1 MTAINYQK
9 DSGNI
14 IHLILDKE
22 NASANLM
29 DMAFTGELAEISE
42 RLVRDIASD
51 PKVSGVIIRSAKAS
65 FFAGGDLNM
74 LYRSGPEQAKGI
86 FAMVESLKA
95 SMRKIETCGKP
106 VVACLN
112 GAAMGGGWELALA
125 CHHRIALNDKKIKL
139 GLPEVTL
146 GLLPGAG
153 GVTRMVR
160 LLGLENAMPYL
171 LQGKFFHPGQGAELG
186 LIHELVDGEGE
197 ADAEAALI
205 KRAGDWIQKH
215 SELTEPQ
222 SGINGQPWDI
232 KGYKIP
238 GGHPKEPKVAGSL
251 PITPAI
257 VRRSTQGT
265 LPAPERILAAM
276 VEGAQVDFDTACRI
290 ESRYFTELATGQSS
304 KNLINTFW
312 YQLNEIKA
320 GSNRPANI
328 AAKKL
333 SKIGILGAGMMGAGI
348 AYSCAV
354 KGISVVLKD
363 VSLEQAER
371 GKNYSRKLL
380 DKQITRGRMTPDK
393 AEAILA
399 LIRPSQ
405 DMEALSGC
413 EFVIEAV
420 FEDRELKADVT
431 RQCEQVLGAD
441 AVFASNTSTLPI
453 TGLAQASR
461 QPEQFIGMHF
471 FSPVDKMPLVEI
483 ICGQQTSD
491 ETLALCYDLTIQL
504 GKTPIV
510 VNDSRGFYTS
520 RVFSTYVKE
529 GVALLEDAHPA
540 SVENAAYLAGFPVGP
555 LAVTDEVSLSLIEK
569 IALQTHQDL
578 HREGKAGKSHPA
590 DAILKTMLELGRSGK
605 AGGAGFYDYPKSAG
619 DKAAKKRLYPE
630 LGRFKAN
637 NQAIALEDIK
647 DRLLFIM
654 ALETV
659 RCLDEGVLRSVG
671 DGNIG
676 AVFGIGYPKWTGGT
690 LQFINHYGLKAFIER
705 AEQLRLLYGER
716 FEVPPSLRDMLA
728 TGRVF

>member
-1 MTAINYQK
+1 MTAIKYQK
-9 DSGNI
+9 DSDNI

-29 DMAFTGELAEISE
+29 DMAFTRELAQISE
-42 RLVRDIASD
+42 RLVRDIQSD
-51 PKVSGVIIRSAKAS
+51 QGVSGVIIRSAKSS

-74 LYRSGPEQAKGI
+74 LYQSGPEQAKGI
-86 FAMVESLKA
+86 FAMVESLKV
-95 SMRKIETCGKP
+95 SMRKIENCGKP
-106 VVACLN
+106 VVACIG

-125 CHHRIALNDKKIKL
+125 CHHRIALNDNKIKL

-171 LQGKFFHPGQGAELG
+171 LQGKFFKPAQGAELG
-186 LIHELVDGEGE
+186 LIHELVE
-197 ADAEAALI
+197 AGGDTEAVLI
-205 KRAGDWIQKH
+205 KRAGEWIKKH
-215 SELTEPQ
+215 KELTEPQ
-222 SGINGQPWDI
+222 SGINCQPWDI

-238 GGHPKEPKVAGSL
+238 GGTPKSKQIAGTL

-265 LPAPERILAAM
+265 LPAPERILATM

-290 ESRYFTELATGQSS
+290 ESRYFTELATGQNS

-320 GSNRPANI
+320 GSNRPADI

-333 SKIGILGAGMMGAGI
+333 TKVGILGAGMMGAGI

-363 VSLEQAER
+363 VSLQQAEQ
-371 GKNYSRKLL
+371 GKDYSRKLL
-380 DKQITRGRMTPDK
+380 DKQVARGRMMQGK

-399 LIRPSQ
+399 LIQPSE
-405 DMEALSGC
+405 DMEDLSGC

-420 FEDRELKADVT
+420 FEDRELKAKVT
-431 RQCEQVLGAD
+431 RECEQELAAD

-453 TGLAQASR
+453 TGLAQASAR
-461 QPEQFIGMHF
+461 PEHFIGMHF

-483 ICGQQTSD
+483 ICGEKTS
-491 ETLALCYDLTIQL
+491 ERALALCYDLSIQL
-504 GKTPIV
+504 EKTPIV

-540 SVENAAYLAGFPVGP
+540 SIENAAYLAGFPVGP
-555 LAVTDEVSLSLIEK
+555 LAVTDEVTLTLIEK
-569 IALQTHQDL
+569 IAVQTEKDL
-578 HREGKAGKSHPA
+578 VSEGKQAQEHPA
-590 DAILKTMLELGRSGK
+590 DAILKTMLELGRTGK
-605 AGGAGFYDYPKSAG
+605 ACGAGFYDYPGKTEKEG
-619 DKAAKKRLYPE
+619 KKRLSTE
-630 LGRFKAN
+630 LARFNPGNKTIPL
-637 NQAIALEDIK
+637 QDIK

-654 ALETV
+654 ALETA
-659 RCLDEGVLRSVG
+659 RCVEEGVLRSTG

-690 LQFINHYGLKAFIER
+690 LQFINQYGLEKFIAR
-705 AEQLRLLYGER
+705 AEELSRLYGER
-716 FEVPPSLRDMLA
+716 FNVPASLRDMLA
-728 TGRVF
+728 TGQVF